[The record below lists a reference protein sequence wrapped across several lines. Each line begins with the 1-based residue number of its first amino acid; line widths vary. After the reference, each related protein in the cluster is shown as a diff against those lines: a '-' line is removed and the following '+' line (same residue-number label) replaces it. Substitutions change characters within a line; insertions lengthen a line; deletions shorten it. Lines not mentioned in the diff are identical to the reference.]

1 MHIPREQ
8 LGWAFYAA
16 GMTLLLTALLI
27 KSERHGKRTASVGL
41 TLLVAAVFIGGWWP
55 WWPAR

>member
-1 MHIPREQ
+1 MHIPREH

-16 GMTLLLTALLI
+16 GMALLLTALLI
-27 KSERHGKRTASVGL
+27 QRERHARRTANVGL
-41 TLLVAAVFIGGWWP
+41 LLIVVALFIGGWWP